1 MSTPAPRKP
10 ARKALLKRLG
20 KVRLLSLDVDGVLT
34 DGGIY
39 YGEDGTRMHR
49 FNVLDG
55 VGIKRVQAAGVE
67 VAMITAGASEAVRH
81 RARYLGVRYVFIG
94 IQDKLATL
102 NDLCGGLGIGL
113 DEVAHVGDDL
123 NDLPVLEAVGLPLT
137 VAGAVAE
144 VRRRAL
150 YITKTEGGSG
160 AVREI
165 CDMIVATRT

>member
-1 MSTPAPRKP
+1 MNPPAPTKP
-10 ARKALLKRLG
+10 AKKDLVKRLG

-39 YGEDGTRMHR
+39 YAEDGTRMHR

-67 VAMITAGASEAVRH
+67 VAIITAGASEAVRH
-81 RARYLGVRYVFIG
+81 RAQYLGVRYVFIG
-94 IQDKLATL
+94 IEDKLATL
-102 NDLCGGLGIGL
+102 NDLCAGLGIGL
-113 DEVAHVGDDL
+113 DRVAHVGDDL
-123 NDLPVLEAVGLPLT
+123 NDLVVLEAVGLPLT
-137 VAGAVAE
+137 VPGGVAE
-144 VRRRAL
+144 VRHRAL

-165 CDMIVATRT
+165 CDLIVAGRA

>member
-1 MSTPAPRKP
+1 MSTPTTGKP
-10 ARKALLKRLG
+10 ARKDLLKRLATA
-20 KVRLLSLDVDGVLT
+20 RLLSLDVDGVLT
-34 DGGIY
+34 DGGVY
-39 YGEDGTRMHR
+39 YAEDGAQLRR
-49 FNVLDG
+49 SNVLDG

-94 IQDKLATL
+94 IEDKLATL
-102 NDLCGGLGIGL
+102 SDLCGGLGFGL
-113 DEVAHVGDDL
+113 DQVAHVGDDL

-150 YITKTEGGSG
+150 YITKKEGGAG

-165 CDMIVATRT
+165 CDLIVAARA

>member
-1 MSTPAPRKP
+1 MNPPAPTKP
-10 ARKALLKRLG
+10 AKKDLVKRLG

-39 YGEDGTRMHR
+39 YAEDGTRMHR

-67 VAMITAGASEAVRH
+67 VAIITAGASEAVRH
-81 RARYLGVRYVFIG
+81 RAQYLGVRYVFIG
-94 IQDKLATL
+94 IEDKLATL
-102 NDLCGGLGIGL
+102 NDLCAGLGFGL
-113 DEVAHVGDDL
+113 DRVAHVGDDL

-137 VAGAVAE
+137 VPGGVAE

-150 YITKTEGGSG
+150 YITKTEGGAG

-165 CDMIVATRT
+165 CDLIVAGRA

>member
-1 MSTPAPRKP
+1 MTPSAPKKPTRKDL
-10 ARKALLKRLG
+10 AKMLG
-20 KVRLLSLDVDGVLT
+20 RARLLSLDVDGVLT

-39 YGEDGTRMHR
+39 YAEDGTRLHR

-81 RARYLGVRYVFIG
+81 RAHYLGVRYVFIG
-94 IQDKLATL
+94 IADKLATL
-102 NDLCGGLGIGL
+102 NDLCDGLGIGL
-113 DEVAHVGDDL
+113 DQVAHVGDDL

-137 VAGAVAE
+137 VPGAVPE

-150 YITKTEGGSG
+150 YITKKEGGSG

-165 CDMIVATRT
+165 CDLIVAARP